1 MSQGKA
7 DQPTAGEDAAKKCCR
22 STSPFR
28 ALALHRRTR
37 HKKNTTVS
45 LNLALRQSDNIETTD
60 YRLQTTGHR
69 IVLRRG
75 TKPVVRSLWSVAFS

>member
-7 DQPTAGEDAAKKCCR
+7 DQPTAGEDVTKNCCR

-28 ALALHRRTR
+28 AVALHRRTR

-45 LNLALRQSDNIETTD
+45 VNLALRQSDNIETTD
-60 YRLQTTGHR
+60 YRLLATGSCCD
-69 IVLRRG
+69 
-75 TKPVVRSLWSVAFS
+75 VVQNR